1 MIEKVKTEDAEELL
15 AIYAP
20 YVKDTA
26 ISFEYEVPAVEE
38 FRERIRQIESKA
50 LRKLSHP
57 TRIREL
63 KDFL

>member
-38 FRERIRQIESKA
+38 FRRESVRYRQNI
-50 LRKLSHP
+50 L
-57 TRIREL
+57 I
-63 KDFL
+63 